1 VAFKFNPETSLFM
14 LVLIRKLGKNLSVGL
29 MSALVLFLVSCASQ
43 KENVA
48 LVDDP
53 NGKKESSVP
62 WNKPE
67 KWENTGPLSGLTDRR

>member
-1 VAFKFNPETSLFM
+1 M
-14 LVLIRKLGKNLSVGL
+14 LALTRRFGKSLSVALGL
-29 MSALVLFLVSCASQ
+29 LLVSCATQ
-43 KENVA
+43 KHVA

-67 KWENTGPLSGLTDRR
+67 KWENTGPLSGLSDRR